1 MRRTYRSPLGRSIDL
16 LERLFDNNRMTVD
29 AAVPTVDELR
39 TRVTQMQGRPAA
51 QPVRTHPALA
61 GVLELQTGS
70 SYVVE
75 SASLAT
81 MLLAGPSADG
91 AWCGVV
97 GSAELGLEAAA
108 AAGVELSRTILVP
121 DPGDAWLEVTA
132 ALVDVL
138 GIVLVR
144 PPARVSEGDAARLV
158 ARLRQRGSILVALP
172 MRGGDDWPRCDARL
186 GLTDVEW
193 VGLGDGHGHLR
204 ARQATVEVRRGTAPP
219 VSTRCWLPDADQRIR
234 AVEAEPV
241 QLPNRLLRVS

>member
-1 MRRTYRSPLGRSIDL
+1 
-16 LERLFDNNRMTVD
+16 MTVD
-29 AAVPTVDELR
+29 AAVPTLDELR

-132 ALVDVL
+132 ALIDVL
-138 GIVLVR
+138 GIVVVR
-144 PPARVSEGDAARLV
+144 PPARVSEGDAARLG

-172 MRGGDDWPRCDARL
+172 MKRATTGRDVTPGSASATSSGSASATGTDTCGPGRPPSRSAGARRHRCRRDA
-186 GLTDVEW
+186 GCPTPTSGFEPW
-193 VGLGDGHGHLR
+193 
-204 ARQATVEVRRGTAPP
+204 RQ
-219 VSTRCWLPDADQRIR
+219 SLFDF
-234 AVEAEPV
+234 EA
-241 QLPNRLLRVS
+241 